1 MLYWK
6 YSDALLEISRCFVR
20 NIQMLYWKYPDVLL
34 EIYRCFV
41 RNIQM
46 LYWKHP
52 DALFKVS
59 LHFLNVP
66 RYWSIPIRITIWK
79 YHYICLVIRSSFDCN
94 INIIHVRKKKENVW
108 RYQRVNQAIKRRTDN
123 TIRFNILIESD
134 LIYIYKLT
142 NNKIKHVI

>member
-1 MLYWK
+1 MLYWKYPDYYWK
-6 YSDALLEISRCFVR
+6 YSDALLEISRCFIR
-20 NIQMLYWKYPDVLL
+20 NISMLYWKYPDALLKISRCFIGNIQMLYWKYPDALL
-34 EIYRCFV
+34 EISRCFI
-41 RNIQM
+41 RNIPL

-94 INIIHVRKKKENVW
+94 INAIHVRKKKGKSW
-108 RYQRVNQAIKRRTDN
+108 
-123 TIRFNILIESD
+123 
-134 LIYIYKLT
+134 
-142 NNKIKHVI
+142 KIPKG